1 MTETSTAPAKGRRK
15 ELVGR
20 VVSNKMQKTVVVAVD
35 RTMHHPLYRRTIRVS
50 KRYYAHDDADSL
62 QIGDVVR
69 IVETRPLSKLKRWR
83 VAEVMRHSQ
92 GQTVAIAEPAEAISP
107 VAAAVEAATDAAS
120 TVASAA
126 GAAAGATAG
135 AVAGAVGAVAST
147 AAEVVGRGDADR
159 SEDDDRAEG
168 EDQAEADETAD
179 VEGRAEADETVEA
192 EVRAEGDDQAG
203 RDEPAEAEARA
214 TDQEPTETEAVT
226 ETEDRADDGAKAE
239 AGERTANAGAATD
252 EEKKPKGEGRR

>member
-1 MTETSTAPAKGRRK
+1 MTEPSTAPAKGRRK
-15 ELVGR
+15 EFVGR

-83 VAEVMRHSQ
+83 VAEVVRHSQ
-92 GQTVAIAEPAEAISP
+92 GQTVAIAEPAEAASP

-126 GAAAGATAG
+126 GAAAGAAAG
-135 AVAGAVGAVAST
+135 VVAGAVGAVAST
-147 AAEVVGRGDADR
+147 AAEVVGRGGADR
-159 SEDDDRAEG
+159 SEDDDRADG
-168 EDQAEADETAD
+168 EDQAEADETA
-179 VEGRAEADETVEA
+179 E
-192 EVRAEGDDQAG
+192 AEGDDQAG

-214 TDQEPTETEAVT
+214 ADEERTETEAVA
-226 ETEDRADDGAKAE
+226 ETEDRADDGEKAE
-239 AGERTANAGAATD
+239 AGERTADADEGAATD